1 MDVYLKLLAD
11 ASLSVDAAESSI
23 TEGAV
28 LTAAESLDGADGA
41 LAELRAA
48 WPGMSAGE
56 RAVVARPAGEV
67 RTRMDAARRRL
78 PKVSALSEGTP
89 ESDPDEDEEPPVAI
103 RATED
108 RNGPVR
114 GSDQAD

>member
-1 MDVYLKLLAD
+1 MDTYLKLLAD

-28 LTAAESLDGADGA
+28 LTATENLDGADVA

-89 ESDPDEDEEPPVAI
+89 AQDPDEDTEP
-103 RATED
+103 
-108 RNGPVR
+108 
-114 GSDQAD
+114 AD